1 MQDQNEIP
9 LQEYSVPEL
18 FDLIDEKVS
27 QVKSVKG
34 KEKNSLRKE
43 INGLMDYVEKRI
55 DRKIYNRL

>member
-18 FDLIDEKVS
+18 FDLIDEKVA